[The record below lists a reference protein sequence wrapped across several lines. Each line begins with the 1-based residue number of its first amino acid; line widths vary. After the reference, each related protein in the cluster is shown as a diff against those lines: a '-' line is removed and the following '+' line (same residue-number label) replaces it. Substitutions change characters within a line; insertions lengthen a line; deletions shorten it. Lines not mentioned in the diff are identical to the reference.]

1 MSSGQINAAI
11 LWGPIAAML
20 ATQHSNLG
28 WRAAPFL
35 PQPEIR
41 FDYSISMGLRNG
53 EPEWQ
58 KTLDGWIAGHGPQ
71 IAAILKSYQ
80 IPLVDSAGHVQ
91 M

>member
-1 MSSGQINAAI
+1 
-11 LWGPIAAML
+11 
-20 ATQHSNLG
+20 
-28 WRAAPFL
+28 
-35 PQPEIR
+35 
-41 FDYSISMGLRNG
+41 MGLRRG

-80 IPLVDSAGHVQ
+80 IPVVDSAGHVQ